1 MQRTATD
8 LQSSEPQSRVP
19 QSSERPPRWL
29 DALSREEI
37 QDLVKHRDLRS
48 WGSIALNWG
57 LVFASMAL
65 VAYWPDPL
73 TVIVALFVI
82 GSRQLGF
89 AILMHDAAHRALF
102 SNRKLNDWAGNW
114 LCAYPVWTDLEPYR
128 PYHLRHHAKNYTV
141 EDPDLG
147 LVTPFPVTRASLKR
161 KIIRDLTGQTGWK
174 RVKATLRRDLGLSK
188 GNQARTFG
196 GVKNLR
202 GVAVTNAVLFGI
214 LWLAGHP
221 WLYLLWVVAW
231 MTTFQL
237 VTRIRA
243 IAEHAL
249 APDPAD
255 PLRNT
260 RTTLASWWERL
271 LIAPNYVN
279 YHLEHHLL
287 MTVPHYNL
295 PRLHRM
301 LRDRGVLDGAW
312 IARGYFGV
320 LREASS
326 KPA

>member
-1 MQRTATD
+1 MQAMPATCA
-8 LQSSEPQSRVP
+8 EP
-19 QSSERPPRWL
+19 SERPPRWL
-29 DALSREEI
+29 DALTREEI
-37 QDLVKHRDLRS
+37 QDLVAHRDLRS
-48 WGSIALNWG
+48 WGSIVLDWG
-57 LVFASMAL
+57 LVFASMGL
-65 VAYWPDPL
+65 VARWPNPL
-73 TVIVALFVI
+73 TIVLALLVI
-82 GSRQLGF
+82 GTRQLGF

-102 SNRKLNDWAGNW
+102 SSRKLNDWAGNW

-128 PYHLRHHAKNYTV
+128 PYHLRHHAKNYTAQ
-141 EDPDLG
+141 DPDLG
-147 LVTPFPVTRASLKR
+147 LVTPFPVTRASLRR
-161 KIIRDLTGQTGWK
+161 KVIRDLTGQTGWK
-174 RVKATLRRDLGLSK
+174 RVKATLRRDLGLSQ
-188 GNQARTFG
+188 GNQARAFG
-196 GVKNLR
+196 GVKNLY
-202 GVAVTNAVLFGI
+202 GVGVTNAALLAL

-221 WLYLLWVVAW
+221 WLYLLWAVAW

-260 RTTLASWWERL
+260 RTTLTSWWERL

-295 PRLHRM
+295 PRLHRL
-301 LRDRGVLDGAW
+301 LRDRGALDGAW
-312 IARGYFGV
+312 VARGYLGV

-326 KPA
+326 RPA